1 MMITSFDFELEW
13 IDLVLHMYLYV
24 SIGPIIGV
32 NYLDPF
38 GDDGFHM
45 VLPILVILF
54 FFGICFTHLFGL
66 YS

>member
-1 MMITSFDFELEW
+1 MMITSFDYELEW
-13 IDLVLHMYLYV
+13 IHLVLHMYLYV

-45 VLPILVILF
+45 VLPILVI
-54 FFGICFTHLFGL
+54 
-66 YS
+66 